1 MAQSR
6 FLLQGRSVF
15 DREADAGR
23 RTAHGCGWTQR
34 GLSTPYTSAKCTLFH
49 PFQQFTYYWP
59 HVIADLS
66 ELVCIITYMNKH
78 QEFLK
83 FEAVLAYC
91 EKHVPENSLLAA
103 MDYGRETQF
112 FDRQNSLSASGQLLA
127 EMLMPSIEDRWSE
140 FCNLELTSKCD
151 LYRSLLRG
159 ASSETTIRLHRF
171 WRRRVTK
178 WICLKTFGTNYIN
191 TFTSVVLLH
200 IGLH

>member
-1 MAQSR
+1 
-6 FLLQGRSVF
+6 
-15 DREADAGR
+15 
-23 RTAHGCGWTQR
+23 
-34 GLSTPYTSAKCTLFH
+34 
-49 PFQQFTYYWP
+49 
-59 HVIADLS
+59 
-66 ELVCIITYMNKH
+66 
-78 QEFLK
+78 
-83 FEAVLAYC
+83 
-91 EKHVPENSLLAA
+91 
-103 MDYGRETQF
+103 
-112 FDRQNSLSASGQLLA
+112 LSASGQLLA

-178 WICLKTFGTNYIN
+178 WICLKTFGANDIN